1 MLGKALRFLSVILMV
16 GILLSGPALAAPPL
30 QEEEPIKIG
39 AIVAITGPA
48 SPLGVP
54 ERDTLMMLEEKIN
67 AEGGVNGR
75 PLKIIIYDTE
85 SDETKAVMAIKKLIE
100 EDKVLAV
107 IGPSQTGTT
116 LAVVDTVEKAEIPHI
131 SLAAG
136 IQIVEPVKKWVFKT
150 PQTDVFAVSR
160 ILDYLETQGISK
172 IAVINVSNAFGESGK
187 NQILLQAKE
196 RDMEV
201 VAEESF
207 GPEDTDMTAQLT
219 RIKAS
224 DAEVV
229 ICWGTNPGPAMVAKN
244 MMQLGMKIPLLQS
257 HGVANKKFIELAGE
271 AAEGVI
277 FPAGRLLVAKDLPE
291 DDPQKPVLLE
301 YSSMFEEKYG
311 RSADTFGGHAW
322 DALYLLV
329 NAIKKVGTDK
339 EAIRDAL
346 ENTTGF
352 VGTGGIFN
360 FSPED
365 HNGLT
370 KDAFVMVKIV
380 NGEWTLL
387 EEPKAQEGEQPEAQ

>member
-67 AEGGVNGR
+67 AEGGLNGR

-150 PQTDVFAVSR
+150 PQTDLFAVSR

-187 NQILLQAKE
+187 NQVLLQAKE
-196 RDMEV
+196 RGMEV

-387 EEPKAQEGEQPEAQ
+387 EEPKAQEGEQPKAQ

>member
-1 MLGKALRFLSVILMV
+1 MLSKTLRFLAVILMV
-16 GILLSGPALAAPPL
+16 GILLSGPALAAPPW
-30 QEEEPIKIG
+30 QEEPIKIG

-116 LAVVDTVEKAEIPHI
+116 LAVVDTVEKAEIPLI

-150 PQTDVFAVSR
+150 PQTDVFAVSK
-160 ILDYLETQGISK
+160 ILDYLEAQGLRK

-187 NQILLQAKE
+187 NQVLLQAKE
-196 RDMEV
+196 RGMEV

-244 MMQLGMKIPLLQS
+244 MKQLGMKIPLLQS

-277 FPAGRLLVAKDLPE
+277 FPVGKLLVAKALPD

-311 RSADTFGGHAW
+311 RTADTFGGHAW
-322 DALYLLV
+322 DALHLLV

-339 EAIRDAL
+339 AAIRDAL

-387 EEPKAQEGEQPEAQ
+387 EEPKLPAKETPTPES